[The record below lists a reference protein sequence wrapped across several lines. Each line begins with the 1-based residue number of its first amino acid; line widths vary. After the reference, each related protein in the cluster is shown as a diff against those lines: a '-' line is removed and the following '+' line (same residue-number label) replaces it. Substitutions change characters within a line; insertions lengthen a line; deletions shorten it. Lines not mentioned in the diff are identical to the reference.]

1 MHDLRIGKR
10 DDREEKRRSFARV
23 LPSSLPLLFTIS
35 PLANPSL
42 WDSWGLGARGWR
54 KNEPTYLTLL
64 PVLRPC
70 PAVQSTERRG
80 DREKGWDGKRH
91 LSIHSIFLP
100 FPLVAFIT
108 SNSHKLAT
116 NEGKGKL
123 LSRNALLIPLPYLSV
138 PCHVTHSSFLL
149 SLSLPYTSLSLR
161 AMSWLLLSI
170 QCWPGERE
178 HELTH
183 TIPPPSLFSV
193 NSCDIR
199 CRISWERKWA
209 K

>member
-1 MHDLRIGKR
+1 MN
-10 DDREEKRRSFARV
+10 EWVSSFPHS
-23 LPSSLPLLFTIS
+23 LIPSSLTHYP
-35 PLANPSL
+35 
-42 WDSWGLGARGWR
+42 GLGARGWR

-138 PCHVTHSSFLL
+138 PCHVTHQFTSF
-149 SLSLPYTSLSLR
+149 YNR
-161 AMSWLLLSI
+161 KD
-170 QCWPGERE
+170 RD
-178 HELTH
+178 
-183 TIPPPSLFSV
+183 V
-193 NSCDIR
+193 R
-199 CRISWERKWA
+199 SWEGGGMKDRNKRQEIVTHREGLPTIQTR
-209 K
+209 